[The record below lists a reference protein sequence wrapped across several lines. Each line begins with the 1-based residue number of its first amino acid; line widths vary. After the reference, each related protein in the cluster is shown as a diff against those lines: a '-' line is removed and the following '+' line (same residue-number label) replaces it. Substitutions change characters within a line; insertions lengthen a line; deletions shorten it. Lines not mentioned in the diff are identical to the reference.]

1 MLEAWDRGDI
11 DAIVAL
17 CHPGIRFRSLIAPA
31 EGHKAHRGHRGLRE
45 WWAQVEEVF
54 AERRME
60 LSAVEARGEWT
71 MVTGVGHGVGRA
83 SGAEVNWPFVC
94 VARLTD
100 GLVSDWR
107 FFNDRA
113 AAEELIGG

>member
-1 MLEAWDRGDI
+1 M
-11 DAIVAL
+11 
-17 CHPGIRFRSLIAPA
+17 
-31 EGHKAHRGHRGLRE
+31 
-45 WWAQVEEVF
+45 F
-54 AERRME
+54 ADRRME
-60 LSAVEARGEWT
+60 LSAVGGPRG
-71 MVTGVGHGVGRA
+71 VDDGHGVGHGVGRA